1 MADAPFDFI
10 PLDTRRSKEKPRSS
24 GLTMIVDDG
33 IALGR
38 QEDELAM
45 AGAYADFAKI
55 KVGSA
60 RLYDADYLR
69 RKIALYRN
77 YQLDVFPGGQFV
89 EYALFKLGRDAMQR
103 YWDEALRLG
112 FTAVE
117 ISDNVLPLSDE
128 DRKFHIRSARDAGL
142 RVLGEIGAKYDGT
155 DVATLVHQAEICL
168 EAGADLILVEAAELV
183 SGGVMN
189 EALIGELSKGLD
201 MQRVL
206 IELPGPWISNVT
218 LSLVEDMKKA
228 LIRAFGVNVNIG
240 NVYFESLMDLEA
252 ARVGLGVEGP
262 PGMNKV
268 GRKEV
273 EGS

>member
-1 MADAPFDFI
+1 MP
-10 PLDTRRSKEKPRSS
+10 
-24 GLTMIVDDG
+24 
-33 IALGR
+33 
-38 QEDELAM
+38 
-45 AGAYADFAKI
+45 
-55 KVGSA
+55 
-60 RLYDADYLR
+60 
-69 RKIALYRN
+69 
-77 YQLDVFPGGQFV
+77 
-89 EYALFKLGRDAMQR
+89 R

-128 DRKFHIRSARDAGL
+128 DRKFLIRSARDAGL
-142 RVLGEIGAKYDGT
+142 RVLGEIGAKYDET
-155 DVATLVHQAEICL
+155 DVSTLVSQAELCL

-189 EALIGELSKGLD
+189 EALIGELTKQLD

-228 LIRAFGVNVNIG
+228 LIRAFGTNVNIG
-240 NVYFESLMDLEA
+240 NVYFKSLIDLES

-268 GRKEV
+268 GRKESQ
-273 EGS
+273 GN